1 MVLKRFFIM
10 IVAAILT
17 MPSMF
22 GQSSGTERA
31 GNEPYLELT
40 QEMAMIQA
48 ASQSNSREQKLLAL
62 SYIGSAL
69 EKGNPSDEVR
79 LALEH
84 LSQEGTQNKVIERGR
99 LANDFPDIR
108 REAVR
113 QLGSVKTQDSQVA
126 LIRILNTENEPM
138 VLQEAIKSLGL
149 VSTED
154 SGAAIEAIVRVG
166 NRFYNSAV
174 PDDLLAFVAV
184 DALDKIATRDN
195 GLKYPEVIQ
204 FLNNMAEGPF
214 VAAVKQ
220 RARQAL
226 DNLRQ
231 YM

>member
-1 MVLKRFFIM
+1 
-10 IVAAILT
+10 
-17 MPSMF
+17 
-22 GQSSGTERA
+22 
-31 GNEPYLELT
+31 LELT

-48 ASQSNSREQKLLAL
+48 TSQSNSREQKLLAL
-62 SYIGSAL
+62 SYIGSVL

-79 LALEH
+79 LVLER
-84 LSQEGTQNKVIERGR
+84 LSLEGTKNRVIESGR
-99 LANDFPDIR
+99 LTNDFPDVR
-108 REAVR
+108 REAAR
-113 QLGSVKTQDSQVA
+113 QLGSVKTQDAQAA
-126 LIRILNTENEPM
+126 LIRILNAENEPM
-138 VLQEAIKSLGL
+138 VLQEAVKSLGL

-154 SGAAIEAIVRVG
+154 SRAAIVAIVQVG

-195 GLKYPEVIQ
+195 GLKDPEAIQ
-204 FLNNMAEGPF
+204 FLNSMAEGPF

-231 YM
+231 FM